1 MSAVRVSVEVA
12 SWTVIVST
20 PPALGLGW
28 LLAHK
33 SFPGKGL
40 LSAILMVPMV
50 LPPVV
55 VGLLLLELVG
65 RNTAIGGA
73 LAAMGLPLSFSGAS
87 AVLAAIV
94 VAFPM
99 YVLVVRAAFE
109 ALDPSVREVAA
120 TLGDRPWRVF
130 TRVTLPLAAP
140 GLAAGAVLTFARA
153 LGEFGATIV
162 LAGSREGETRTIAL
176 AVYALLDH
184 PDGESAIWPLVA
196 TSVALS
202 TAALIGF
209 ELLNRRSRRWRDR

>member
-33 SFPGKGL
+33 FFPGKGL

-65 RNTAIGGA
+65 RNTVVGGA

-109 ALDPSVREVAA
+109 ALDPSLREVAA

-162 LAGSREGETRTIAL
+162 LAGSQEGETRTIAL

-209 ELLNRRSRRWRDR
+209 ELLNRRARRWRDR